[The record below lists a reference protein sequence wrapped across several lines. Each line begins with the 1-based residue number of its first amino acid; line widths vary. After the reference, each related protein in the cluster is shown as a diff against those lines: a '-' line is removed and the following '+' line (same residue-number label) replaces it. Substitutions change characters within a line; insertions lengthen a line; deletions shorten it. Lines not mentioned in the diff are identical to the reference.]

1 MAGTQHILTETL
13 AGARVL
19 TAAEF
24 ANYGQYDCD
33 CGGAS
38 RNVDLPAGSAALAGQ
53 EFVVRNSSDG
63 VETITLRLT
72 GGGAT
77 VATIDQNESAKV
89 FCHGTVAPTFTAVV
103 LKVGAT

>member
-1 MAGTQHILTETL
+1 MAEKQLTLTETL
-13 AGARVL
+13 SGDRVL

-24 ANYGQYDCD
+24 GNYGVIDFD
-33 CGGAS
+33 PGAA

-53 EFVVRNSSDG
+53 QLLIRNSANAA
-63 VETITLRLT
+63 ETITVRLT

-77 VATIDQNESAKV
+77 VATVDQNESALV

-103 LKVGAT
+103 LKVGAS